1 MHFTPSTVATLVR
14 SASTSDFTGLS
25 LTVPLVGDQT
35 TFAEFVLAFLGE
47 TSMRK
52 LCARADWVL
61 GSENE
66 SLNVP
71 LNVVARNPTATMA
84 TTHTRIATS
93 GRRIAHVD
101 TRPTVDLLVGGP
113 LLEPAVTVPP
123 QATLLVCSR

>member
-14 SASTSDFTGLS
+14 SASTSVFTDSS

-35 TFAEFVLAFLGE
+35 TLAEFVLAFLGE

-61 GSENE
+61 GSEKE

-71 LNVVARNPTATMA
+71 LKVVARNPTETRAI
-84 TTHTRIATS
+84 THTRTATS

-101 TRPTVDLLVGGP
+101 TRPTVTSSS
-113 LLEPAVTVPP
+113 A
-123 QATLLVCSR
+123 ARSRSLR